1 MKVKNIMFAGF
12 AAAIFAGV
20 AGAANAATYNL
31 ASQEYV
37 DAKDTAAAAEF
48 RKADAAMKAEY
59 EAADAAMK
67 AEYEA
72 ADAALEAAY
81 KAADGQTLEAARK
94 YADDIVAGEGGISE
108 QVQQNTADIATINAS
123 PAMTSGITAAKV
135 QAYDAYAT
143 TKQDTLTEAQVA
155 AVDSGI
161 TSADVAQIKTN
172 KTDIATNAQNI
183 QSLTDATAVY
193 VGPQAKGDY
202 VIRYG
207 ENGEVESLVQI
218 TVVDKDGKVMYPA
231 PAAN

>member
-12 AAAIFAGV
+12 AAAIFASV

-37 DAKDTAAAAEF
+37 DAKDQAAATEF
-48 RKADAAMKAEY
+48 RKADAALEQAYKN
-59 EAADAAMK
+59 
-67 AEYEA
+67 
-72 ADAALEAAY
+72 ADAALENAY
-81 KAADGQTLEAARK
+81 KAADGQTLEAAKK
-94 YADDIVAGEGGISE
+94 YADGIVTGQGGISE
-108 QVQQNTADIATINAS
+108 QVQQNTTDIATINTGAV
-123 PAMTSGITAAKV
+123 MTSGITAAKV

-183 QSLTDATAVY
+183 QSLTDATAAY
-193 VGPQAKGDY
+193 VGPQAEGDY
-202 VIRYG
+202 IIRYG
-207 ENGEVESLVQI
+207 ENGNVESLVQI
-218 TVVDKDGKVMYPA
+218 TVVDKDGKVMYPVA
-231 PAAN
+231 TTPVN

>member
-48 RKADAAMKAEY
+48 RK
-59 EAADAAMK
+59 ADAAMK